1 MKFIPETH
9 SAHCI
14 INVRFCIVSNLR
26 IQSINL
32 LAEVIVA
39 VHVKL
44 QIIVARLIREVV
56 YAVNGYVY
64 IDDIFIVTWN
74 AVGFPQFPGYSP
86 VLTNNIV
93 ISGMTR

>member
-14 INVRFCIVSNLR
+14 INVRFCIVSNL
-26 IQSINL
+26 
-32 LAEVIVA
+32 VA
-39 VHVKL
+39 VHVKV

-56 YAVNGYVY
+56 YAVNVYVY

-86 VLTNNIV
+86 VLANNIV